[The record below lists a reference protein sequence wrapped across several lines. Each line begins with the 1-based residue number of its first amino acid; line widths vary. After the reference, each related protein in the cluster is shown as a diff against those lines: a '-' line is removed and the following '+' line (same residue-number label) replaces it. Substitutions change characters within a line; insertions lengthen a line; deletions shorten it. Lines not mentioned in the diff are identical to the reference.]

1 MRESGIESIKRF
13 FVLER
18 ENKRAK
24 DDEIQS
30 VNMHLKER
38 Y

>member
-1 MRESGIESIKRF
+1 MRESGIELIKKF
-13 FVLER
+13 SY
-18 ENKRAK
+18 KRAK
-24 DDEIQS
+24 DGEIQS